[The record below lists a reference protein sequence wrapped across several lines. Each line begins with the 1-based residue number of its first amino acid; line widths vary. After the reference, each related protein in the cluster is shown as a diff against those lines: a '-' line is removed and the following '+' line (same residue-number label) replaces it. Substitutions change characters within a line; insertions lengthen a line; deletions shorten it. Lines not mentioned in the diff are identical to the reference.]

1 MKTLMSGCILLAAT
15 LCLGEVLEAQT
26 AQTGQAGRKKT
37 TEARKSRAKKAKSSK
52 SGKSGKS
59 GKSTRKGASTK
70 SIDVK
75 VQRFQE
81 SFVRDAATLA
91 KQYEEAGNLVKTRQ
105 MLELIL
111 KLSPEVKG
119 VRAKIKRLDEEMLS
133 ANELESDVDTSQG
146 WGQPVAA
153 VFKGQAFR
161 IQSAG
166 DYRFVTSLSIGPTG
180 FSVADTAR
188 DMAAG
193 IRCGALIGV
202 IVPAP
207 DGGKKLKPGKPFLV
221 GNGGTITPRET
232 GLLFLKVNAPA
243 GHKSIGRLKVRMTGN
258 VRKP

>member
-1 MKTLMSGCILLAAT
+1 MKSMKTLMSGCILLAAA

-26 AQTGQAGRKKT
+26 GQASQAGRKKT
-37 TEARKSRAKKAKSSK
+37 TQARKSR
-52 SGKSGKS
+52 GKG

-119 VRAKIKRLDEEMLS
+119 VRAKIKQLDEEMLS
-133 ANELESDVDTSQG
+133 ANELESDVDTSLG

-180 FSVADTAR
+180 FSVADTSR

-207 DGGKKLKPGKPFLV
+207 EGGKKLKPGKPFLV

-243 GHKSIGRLKVRMTGN
+243 GHKSMGRLKVRMTGN

>member
-1 MKTLMSGCILLAAT
+1 MCGCVLLVAA
-15 LCLGEVLEAQT
+15 LCLGEVLEVLE
-26 AQTGQAGRKKT
+26 AQTGQASRVGRKKT
-37 TEARKSRAKKAKSSK
+37 TQARKSRAK

-59 GKSTRKGASTK
+59 GKSTRKTASTK
-70 SIDVK
+70 AIDVK

-81 SFVRDAATLA
+81 SFVHEAATLA

-119 VRAKIKRLDEEMLS
+119 VRAKIKQLDEEMLS
-133 ANELESDVDTSQG
+133 ANELEADVDTSKG

-166 DYRFVTSLSIGPTG
+166 DYRFVTSLSIGPSG
-180 FSVADTAR
+180 FSEADTAR

-202 IVPAP
+202 VVPAP
-207 DGGKKLKPGKPFLV
+207 EAGKKPKPGKPFLV

-243 GHKSIGRLKVRMTGN
+243 GHKSNGRLKVRMTGN